1 MKGNQQKSPLTRNQ
15 EAALIAILAQPTLAL
30 AAAQAKVSLA
40 TLYRWMYR
48 DEAFRAEY
56 LQLRKEIVGN
66 AVLQLQKANTNAVNA
81 LVSVLN
87 DPEAPAS
94 ARVAAARTVLEMSLK
109 ALEAESIEE
118 RIAALEAAYAQQNA
132 MTNGHTRRWAY

>member
-94 ARVAAARTVLEMSLK
+94 ARVAAARMVLEMSLK